1 MLRLEI
7 DILQALHGVASS
19 PGVAFNSPNGS
30 NFSYATS
37 FPAPILLGA
46 AFDDP
51 LVHSV
56 ASVIGKEARAFGN
69 YQQSGYDFW
78 TPNVR
83 LLSNQLEDILR

>member
-1 MLRLEI
+1 VRI
-7 DILQALHGVASS
+7 SKTDILQALHGVASS

-37 FPAPILLGA
+37 FPSPILLGA

-51 LVHSV
+51 LVYSV
-56 ASVIGKEARAFGN
+56 ASIIGKEARAFGN

-83 LLSNQLEDILR
+83 PVLNPHERIRR